1 MRDQPLRE
9 GPHCRFTKEPKRL
22 ASSVPQ
28 KLRWSRV
35 RQIEGPT
42 PIHRAAR
49 GPRISLS
56 GKLPSR
62 DQGRGRA
69 SSIIQIAARPLDRS
83 SRVGRAGI
91 QRLSTVPEQP
101 GTGAADEVPAA
112 ANGANRQLER
122 VVIHRCHVSSSTP
135 LSTTIHGYTQ
145 VFGLSSLGAK
155 DREGTQ
161 VASHYLFLN
170 CRAQA
175 MPAVPNYPLR
185 CIKLDPRHRAEPG
198 VT

>member
-1 MRDQPLRE
+1 M
-9 GPHCRFTKEPKRL
+9 
-22 ASSVPQ
+22 AQ

-56 GKLPSR
+56 GKLPCR

-112 ANGANRQLER
+112 PNGANRQLER

-145 VFGLSSLGAK
+145 VFGLSSPGGK

-170 CRAQA
+170 CRAKQCQLFRITRFA
-175 MPAVPNYPLR
+175 ASNLIR
-185 CIKLDPRHRAEPG
+185 DTEQNRALPEMFLIS
-198 VT
+198 VRLAL